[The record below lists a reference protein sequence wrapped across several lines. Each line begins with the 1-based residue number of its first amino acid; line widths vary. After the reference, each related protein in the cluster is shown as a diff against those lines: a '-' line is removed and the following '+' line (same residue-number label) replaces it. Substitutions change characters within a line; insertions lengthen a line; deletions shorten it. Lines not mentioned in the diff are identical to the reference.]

1 MAPLWLLVGAAVGAV
16 VCWLV
21 MRRAG
26 EQMPA
31 PEPVIA
37 EPIPQDDLEVT
48 DLEADRLRSVLDALA
63 VGIVVGDADGVVY
76 RNSVAAGLTGALHT
90 DVLIDEAVEA
100 HLAAA
105 IDGHTRRQVLDLFGP
120 PRTVVVVQATP
131 LDRGAL
137 VTIEDITERS
147 RLDAVRTDFVANVS
161 HELKTPVGAIAVLAE
176 ALVDEDDPAIVRRFV
191 SKMVHEA
198 HRVGN
203 TIDNLLEL
211 SRIELGGE
219 AVRLS
224 VDVPAVI
231 ASAIDRVHSL
241 AADRRIRVVS
251 DIDADV
257 TVLGDSRQLVSAL
270 GNLVENAVK
279 YSDDDSVVT
288 VTARVAD
295 DMLDL
300 AVVDT
305 GVGIPVRDLDRVFER
320 FYRVDRA
327 RSRETGGTGLGLSIV
342 RHVATNHGGE
352 VTVSSREGEGST
364 FTLRLP
370 IVRTPPTNGATT
382 DLSASHPTTSHS
394 TTSQETSP

>member
-1 MAPLWLLVGAAVGAV
+1 MAPVWLLVGAAVGAV

-21 MRRAG
+21 MQR
-26 EQMPA
+26 
-31 PEPVIA
+31 IA
-37 EPIPQDDLEVT
+37 EQAPPPQPMTAQVEPRDDVEVS

-63 VGIVVGDADGVVY
+63 VGIVVGDANGVVY
-76 RNSVAAGLTGALHT
+76 RNSVAAGLTGALHA

-105 IDGHTRRQVLDLFGP
+105 MDGHTRRQVLDLFGP

-241 AADRRIRVVS
+241 ATDRRIRVIS
-251 DIDADV
+251 DIDAEV

-288 VTARVAD
+288 VTARVVD

-305 GVGIPVRDLDRVFER
+305 GVGIPARDLDRVFER

-370 IVRTPPTNGATT
+370 TVRTQHPNDPTADQPAGQ
-382 DLSASHPTTSHS
+382 S
-394 TTSQETSP
+394 TTSQETQP

>member
-1 MAPLWLLVGAAVGAV
+1 VITEPPPPAADEA
-16 VCWLV
+16 
-21 MRRAG
+21 A
-26 EQMPA
+26 A
-31 PEPVIA
+31 PES
-37 EPIPQDDLEVT
+37 E
-48 DLEADRLRSVLDALA
+48 RLRSVLDALA
-63 VGIVVGDADGVVY
+63 VGVVVGDADRVIY
-76 RNSVAAGLTGALHT
+76 RNSVAAGLTGALHA

-131 LDRGAL
+131 LDHGAL

-176 ALVDEDDPAIVRRFV
+176 ALVDEEDPAIVRRFV

-224 VDVPAVI
+224 VDVPGVI

-241 AADRRIRVVS
+241 ATDRRIRVVS
-251 DIDADV
+251 DIDTDA

-279 YSDDDSVVT
+279 YSDENSVVT
-288 VTARVAD
+288 VAARVVD
-295 DMLDL
+295 EMLDL
-300 AVVDT
+300 SVTDT
-305 GVGIPVRDLDRVFER
+305 GVGIPARDLDRVFER

-342 RHVATNHGGE
+342 RHVATNHGGD

-364 FTLRLP
+364 FTLRIP
-370 IVRTPPTNGATT
+370 IVRAPRPIVAPQNRE
-382 DLSASHPTTSHS
+382 SAHQRPQD
-394 TTSQETSP
+394 QETQP